1 MNVNGM
7 SPGAPRGVA
16 AAAPVQPVTTAQ
28 AETRDPRTTPLI
40 EIDKKTQ
47 QPVPLR
53 FPWLSRLSTELGQAS
68 GQPVPFNSPELGDTL
83 DTRA

>member
-1 MNVNGM
+1 MNVNGI
-7 SPGAPRGVA
+7 SSGAPRSA
-16 AAAPVQPVTTAQ
+16 ATTAPIEAVQ
-28 AETRDPRTTPLI
+28 ADPRETRDSRSSPLV

-47 QPVPLR
+47 RPVPLR

-68 GQPVPFNSPELGDTL
+68 GQPVPFASPALGDTL

>member
-1 MNVNGM
+1 VT
-7 SPGAPRGVA
+7 S
-16 AAAPVQPVTTAQ
+16 VQSVQ
-28 AETRDPRTTPLI
+28 AVPTETRDPRASPLV

-68 GQPVPFNSPELGDTL
+68 KQPAPFGPSPELGDTL
-83 DTRA
+83 DAKA

>member
-1 MNVNGM
+1 MNVNGIP
-7 SPGAPRGVA
+7 PGAPRSVV
-16 AAAPVQPVTTAQ
+16 AAAPVQAVQPVA
-28 AETRDPRTTPLI
+28 AETRDSRLTPLV

-53 FPWLSRLSTELGQAS
+53 FPWLSRLSNELGQAS
-68 GQPVPFNSPELGDTL
+68 GQPVPFSSPEIGDTL

>member
-1 MNVNGM
+1 MNVNGI
-7 SPGAPRGVA
+7 SSGAPRSVA
-16 AAAPVQPVTTAQ
+16 AAAPVQPVPAVP
-28 AETRDPRTTPLI
+28 AETRDPRAPPLI

-47 QPVPLR
+47 LPVPLR

-68 GQPVPFNSPELGDTL
+68 GQPVPFASPEIGDTL